1 MDSRKHPT
9 MSVTVMK
16 DVEQAFARRSPHGA
30 PGAGRRPAVSVSVH
44 VVNGTY
50 GRPVVGLSARIDS
63 RIDGAWV
70 EQVRAETDEK
80 GEIPGCR
87 AWPLARG
94 VYQIELDLD
103 GYFSSLGITPFYPS
117 VAIRFRISDPSYEHH
132 ISLLVTPSSYLTY
145 RQD

>member
-1 MDSRKHPT
+1 
-9 MSVTVMK
+9 
-16 DVEQAFARRSPHGA
+16 
-30 PGAGRRPAVSVSVH
+30 VSVSVH

-80 GEIPGCR
+80 GEIPGCP